1 VTRPEERFP
10 RRLRLKRRRLLRP
23 LFRKG
28 HAQTVAAGVVRL
40 VFRAVP
46 RAQVPADVPIQI
58 AFVPGRQPSAVVR
71 NRVRRTLREVYRRHH
86 RPLVDLLAL
95 PADQALTVAV
105 LFRGTVAPDL
115 FARVATDLPRALYRM
130 ADALAAANPSFV
142 HNRTAGPS

>member
-1 VTRPEERFP
+1 MTRPDERFP

-40 VFRAVP
+40 AFRSVS
-46 RAQVPADVPIQI
+46 RADVPEDVPVQV
-58 AFVPGRQPSAVVR
+58 AFIPGRQPNAVVR

-86 RPLVDLLAL
+86 GPLVDLLAL
-95 PADQALTVAV
+95 PADRALTVAV
-105 LFRGTVAPDL
+105 LFRGTVAADL
-115 FARVATDLPRALYRM
+115 FARVAADLPRALDRM
-130 ADALAAANPSFV
+130 AAALAGANPSSA